1 MNKKDNKCF
10 QYAVPVA
17 LNHEEIKKNSE
28 RIAKIKPLLNKYGWE
43 EINFSLEKD
52 DGKKIEKD
60 TVLSSPE

>member
-17 LNHEEIKKNSE
+17 LNHEEIKKYSE